1 MGMEFVIMV
10 LYGLFYAILISIPI
24 YLVLV
29 VIRGAKTSKESA
41 DTSKEIKR
49 LLEEL
54 VKTQKE
60 TNELLMKQKQGQTI

>member
-1 MGMEFVIMV
+1 MGMEIVYMV

-29 VIRGAKTSKESA
+29 VIRGAKTSKESVE
-41 DTSKEIKR
+41 TSKEIKR

-60 TNELLMKQKQGQTI
+60 TNELLMKQKQG